1 MKTITILI
9 PAYNEEEVLPA
20 LKEALNT
27 VTNELSQYRFEF
39 LFVNDGSS
47 DRTAQ
52 LLTAYSMEDERVK
65 YVELSRNFG
74 KEIAMLAGFDYALG
88 DAVIIMDAD
97 LQHPP
102 EMIQEFVYWWEQG
115 YEDVFT
121 IRKEKA
127 EKNPFKRWASSAY
140 YAILQRLSSY
150 EVHQGAGDFRL
161 LDRKCVEALK
171 DLRENERNTK
181 GMYAYIGFRKKALE
195 YEESERAAGATK
207 WKLSALIKLA
217 IDGITSYS
225 TIPLRMWSV
234 IGLVISFF
242 SFIFLLIE
250 MIKVLIFGSNVAG
263 YPTLIA
269 AIVFLGGIQL
279 VSLGAIGEYLARV
292 FTETKNRP
300 AYFVRKTSNEEDRS
314 ESKERDQ
321 TDERKNH

>member
-52 LLTAYSMEDERVK
+52 LLTEYSMEDERVK

-74 KEIAMLAGFDYALG
+74 KEIAMLAGFDYAIG

-195 YEESERAAGATK
+195 YKESERAAGATK

-250 MIKVLIFGSNVAG
+250 MIKVLIFGSSVAG

-321 TDERKNH
+321 KDERKNP